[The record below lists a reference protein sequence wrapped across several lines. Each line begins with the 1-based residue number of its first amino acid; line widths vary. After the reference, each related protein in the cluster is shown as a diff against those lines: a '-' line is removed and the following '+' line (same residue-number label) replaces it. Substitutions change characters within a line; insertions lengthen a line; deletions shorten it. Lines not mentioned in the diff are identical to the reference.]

1 MKSNL
6 SEINIQEKKVAFK
19 LYHCF
24 SYLTALKL
32 TELSKVANIR
42 SDELFK
48 IINDIIK
55 NVTFLRNTKCQ
66 NQHQLQAFILQK
78 HLTKLSHLI

>member
-19 LYHCF
+19 LYHYF
-24 SYLTALKL
+24 SYLTVLKL
-32 TELSKVANIR
+32 TELLKVANIR
-42 SDELFK
+42 SDELK

-66 NQHQLQAFILQK
+66 NQHQL
-78 HLTKLSHLI
+78 